1 MFKYMKITFLVLTLW
16 VCFISG
22 CSDRGT
28 NNSGIVTSE
37 GGILVADHV
46 YSDND
51 ELILQ
56 IRNKYEQF
64 FIKVYI
70 PEVSIIGMEGGTP
83 QPLPL
88 LVLLAPQNGDNTYF
102 FNHGLVDV
110 ANEMIAAGE
119 IEPMAIACIPNDEVF
134 GGYFYA
140 GDETSMGAGKYDVL
154 IGSSILDYLY
164 YAIPYL
170 IDSPDK
176 RGIGGVGQG
185 AYGAFRA
192 AMKHPGQ
199 FSSISVTDGPMD
211 FDGADGN
218 SGLMSLFDDALME
231 QGLLNDPEAF
241 LKFDSA
247 TDLANMFIGGALAFS
262 PNDTTVWYTVTYRE
276 DSYGQQFNDIKIDS
290 SLTITYYDTITIDT
304 YFVCTDTDYVPGG
317 PCSEWVL
324 WDGTGDPDSAGLYD
338 MEVFLNDSTYV
349 PNVVTAGDGHNFDF
363 HLPFRNNGAPYDL
376 IWDMWLE
383 NNLENMLSGQL
394 TGTRMWFGL
403 SGSSRWNYHEQTQS
417 WINTLQGAGYP
428 LEIKNYQR
436 YGEDEGTYKYV
447 YDALRDILKFH
458 DDGFRD

>member
-16 VCFISG
+16 ICFISG

-28 NNSGIVTSE
+28 NSSGIVTSE

-46 YSDND
+46 FFD

-56 IRNKYEQF
+56 IRNRYQQF

-70 PEVSIIGMEGGTP
+70 PEVSIIGMEGGGTP
-83 QPLPL
+83 EPIPL

-119 IEPMAIACIPNDEVF
+119 IEPMAIACVPNDEAF
-134 GGYFYA
+134 GGFFYA
-140 GDETSMGAGKYDVL
+140 GNETSMGAGKYDDL
-154 IGSSILDYLY
+154 IGASMLDYLY
-164 YAIPYL
+164 SAIPYL

-176 RGIGGVGQG
+176 RGIGGIGQG

-192 AMKHPGQ
+192 AMLHPGQ

-218 SGLMSLFDDALME
+218 SGLISLFDDALME
-231 QGLLNDPEAF
+231 QGLLNDPDAF
-241 LKFDSA
+241 LKFDSI

-262 PNDTTVWYTVTYRE
+262 PEDTTVWYTVTKKV
-276 DSYGQQFNDIKIDS
+276 DSYGIEYNDIKIDS
-290 SLTITYYDTITIDT
+290 SATITYYDPILLETYNDT
-304 YFVCTDTDYVPGG
+304 T
-317 PCSEWVL
+317 L
-324 WDGTGDPDSAGLYD
+324 
-338 MEVFLNDSTYV
+338 V
-349 PNVVTAGDGHNFDF
+349 PNVVTGGDGHNFDF

-403 SGSSRWNYHEQTQS
+403 SGSAPWNYHEQTQS
-417 WINTLQGAGYP
+417 WITTLQNAGYP
-428 LEIKNYQR
+428 VEIKNYQR

>member
-218 SGLMSLFDDALME
+218 SGLMSLFDDVLME

-276 DSYGQQFNDIKIDS
+276 DSYGQQFNDIN
-290 SLTITYYDTITIDT
+290 TINDTTLVTQI
-304 YFVCTDTDYVPGG
+304 
-317 PCSEWVL
+317 
-324 WDGTGDPDSAGLYD
+324 
-338 MEVFLNDSTYV
+338 
-349 PNVVTAGDGHNFDF
+349 VTAGDGHNFDF
-363 HLPFRNNGAPYDL
+363 HLPFRNNSAPYDL

-436 YGEDEGTYKYV
+436 YGEDMM
-447 YDALRDILKFH
+447 L
-458 DDGFRD
+458 